1 MKTLTFVVGFILLTL
16 NLLCWLL
23 LSCYNTF
30 NAIASSVIIIVN
42 VVLLWLVNGVHLK
55 DGYRVSLN
63 CLFSFFAFIEFLCM
77 EFCRPHLKDNI
88 AIVFVLLAIV
98 LQIILLVGANYMSK
112 TIK

>member
-1 MKTLTFVVGFILLTL
+1 MKNLRFVIGLILLVL

-42 VVLLWLVNGVHLK
+42 VVLLWFVDGVHLK

-63 CLFSFFAFIEFLCM
+63 CLFPFFAFIEFLCM
-77 EFCRPHLKDNI
+77 VFCRPYLEDNI
-88 AIVFVLLAIV
+88 VIVIVLLAIV

>member
-1 MKTLTFVVGFILLTL
+1 MKNLTFVIGLILLML

-42 VVLLWLVNGVHLK
+42 VVLLWFVDGVHLK

-77 EFCRPHLKDNI
+77 VFCRPYLEDNI
-88 AIVFVLLAIV
+88 VIVIVLLAIV